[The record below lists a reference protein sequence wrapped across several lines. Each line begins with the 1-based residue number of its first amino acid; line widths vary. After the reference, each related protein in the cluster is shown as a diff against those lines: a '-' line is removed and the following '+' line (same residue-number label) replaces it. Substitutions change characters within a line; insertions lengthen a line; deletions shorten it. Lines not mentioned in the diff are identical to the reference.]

1 NPRGDRMTAL
11 HTTPETPTTPVSAPT
26 GEGSPPRLRAE
37 GLALGYRDRTV
48 VEGLDLS
55 VPDGAVTAIVGPNGC
70 GKSTLLRGMPRL
82 LPAKAGSVLLDG
94 RSLASIPTKAVARQ
108 IGLLPQAPMTPEG
121 LTVAELISHG
131 RHPHQ
136 GLLRRMSRE
145 DDAVVAEV
153 MELTNT
159 TTLAERVVEEL
170 SGGQR
175 QRVWIALALAQQ
187 PEIPLLDEPTS
198 FLDLA
203 HQLEVLDLV
212 RTLNGGR
219 GTTVVMVL
227 HDLAMAARYSD
238 HLVAM
243 RDGALVAQ
251 GTPGEVVTESL
262 VEEVFDVR
270 CRILQDPD
278 TGTPVVLPRAN
289 QEHP

>member
-1 NPRGDRMTAL
+1 MTSLDA
-11 HTTPETPTTPVSAPT
+11 TPDTPTSPVSA
-26 GEGSPPRLRAE
+26 GEGGGPRLQAQR
-37 GLALGYRDRTV
+37 LSLGYRDRTV

-70 GKSTLLRGMPRL
+70 GKSTLLRGMARL
-82 LPAKAGSVLLDG
+82 LPARAGSVLLDG
-94 RSLASIPTKAVARQ
+94 RALASIPTKTVAQQ
-108 IGLLPQAPMTPEG
+108 IGLLPQAPIAPEG
-121 LTVAELISHG
+121 LTVAELIAYG

-136 GLLRRMSRE
+136 GLLRRMSAE
-145 DDAVVAEV
+145 DDEVVAEA

-159 TTLAERVVEEL
+159 LGLAERVVEEL

-175 QRVWIALALAQQ
+175 QRVWIALALAQR
-187 PEIPLLDEPTS
+187 PSILLLDEPTS
-198 FLDLA
+198 FLDIA
-203 HQLEVLDLV
+203 HQIEVLDLV

-243 RDGALVAQ
+243 RDGAVVAE
-251 GTPGEVVTESL
+251 GAPGEVVTERL

-270 CRILQDPD
+270 CRILHDPD
-278 TGTPVVLPRAN
+278 TGTPVVLPRAT
-289 QEHP
+289 QEQS